1 MENLL
6 CLPTVHR
13 TKPALCFLQRVDRCR
28 GHLRTKFHLSPS
40 HAVCYPC
47 CWVCFR
53 CGRRR
58 RRRQARPAL
67 THPEHREYSRKHVHV
82 CLGYMIV
89 MAGTCVLWASCAWR
103 IKFLIEIHCL
113 WHTADLWFL
122 MSLTTAWQC
131 SHVTHRSMPDHHQF
145 TTSCISSVCF
155 VADCPPGMCDYR
167 RVILCIEPLHVY
179 SVSLLSE
186 CWCKPTAVSRHQ
198 YTALHTIIM
207 YNVRVHLCTNRKSST
222 DVNNLSK
229 L

>member
-58 RRRQARPAL
+58 RQARPAL
-67 THPEHREYSRKHVHV
+67 TNPEHREYNRKHVHV
-82 CLGYMIV
+82 CLGYIGYMIV

-131 SHVTHRSMPDHHQF
+131 SDVTHRTGPI
-145 TTSCISSVCF
+145 ISL
-155 VADCPPGMCDYR
+155 PR
-167 RVILCIEPLHVY
+167 L
-179 SVSLLSE
+179 VSLLFASLLTVHQA
-186 CWCKPTAVSRHQ
+186 CVIAGVRFYALNRYMYTVSPCCQ
-198 YTALHTIIM
+198 
-207 YNVRVHLCTNRKSST
+207 NVGASRL
-222 DVNNLSK
+222 
-229 L
+229 